1 MAEGC
6 RHWKILE
13 KTLNKLIITRWNGHI
28 LTALISEK
36 EILELELDDDTSI
49 LGNIYIGKVN
59 KVIKNLNSAFVDLG
73 EGKTGYYSLT
83 DNPVSIF
90 PDGRTIPDGTAPG
103 GRPKVL
109 TAGDEILVQVSKDAV
124 KTKDPVLTS
133 NLSFAGKYAVVT
145 AGKTAIGFSTKITDR
160 AWRESMRPKLEELSQ
175 GTVGVIVRTNA
186 YRMEEELLRET
197 SWLIS
202 QYQQLLQNARYR
214 TCYSLLYREEPSYI
228 KSLKSCPTASL
239 SEIITDEPAIYEM
252 LKGWLAACQ
261 PDDLHC
267 LRLYDDSMVSLF
279 RVYALDTALR
289 QAVQKRVWL
298 KSGGYLVIEPTEAMI
313 VIDVNTG
320 KYSGKKNQDDTIR
333 LINREA
339 AREICHQLR
348 LRNLSGIIMIDFI
361 DMKEEKDKELLL
373 EELRSC
379 CAHDPVKTTVVDM
392 TKLGLVEMT
401 RRKGKRPLWEQISH
415 LSPQQ

>member
-1 MAEGC
+1 M
-6 RHWKILE
+6 
-13 KTLNKLIITRWNGHI
+13 NKLIITKWNGHI
-28 LTALISEK
+28 LTALVSEK
-36 EILELELDDDTSI
+36 EILELELDDNASI

-59 KVIKNLNSAFVDLG
+59 RVIKNLNSAFVDLG
-73 EGKTGYYSLT
+73 EGKTGYYSLS
-83 DNPVSIF
+83 DNPVPIF
-90 PDGRTIPDGTAPG
+90 PDGKNLIGGTIPSGSPRTL
-103 GRPKVL
+103 V
-109 TAGDEILVQVSKDAV
+109 AGDEILVQVSKDAV

-133 NLSFAGKYAVVT
+133 NLSFAGKYAVIT
-145 AGKTAIGFSTKITDR
+145 AGKTAIGFSAKITDK
-160 AWRESMRPKLEELSQ
+160 AWREAVRPKLENLSQ
-175 GTVGVIVRTNA
+175 GTAGIIVRTNA
-186 YRMEEELLRET
+186 YGMEDDLLREAA
-197 SWLIS
+197 WLIG
-202 QYQQLLQNARYR
+202 QYRQLLQDAQYR
-214 TCYSLLYREEPSYI
+214 TCYSLLYQEEPSYI
-228 KSLKSCPTASL
+228 RSLKSCPTASL
-239 SEIITDEPAIYEM
+239 AEIITDDPSVYEM
-252 LKGWLAACQ
+252 LKGWLSSCQ
-261 PDDLHC
+261 PEDLHC
-267 LRLYDDSMVSLF
+267 LRFYDDPLVSLG

-339 AREICHQLR
+339 AKEICHQLR

-361 DMKEEKDKELLL
+361 DMKEERDRELLL

-379 CAHDPVKTTVVDM
+379 CSYDPVKTTVVDM

-415 LSPQQ
+415 LSPQEVSLH

>member
-1 MAEGC
+1 MAGSC

-13 KTLNKLIITRWNGHI
+13 KTLNKLIITKWNGHT
-28 LTALISEK
+28 LTALVSEK
-36 EILELELDDDTSI
+36 EILELELDDDTSV
-49 LGNIYIGKVN
+49 LGNVYIGKVN

-73 EGKTGYYSLT
+73 GGKTGYYSLS
-83 DNPVSIF
+83 DNPVPIF
-90 PDGRTIPDGTAPG
+90 PDGRSISDGRSKT
-103 GRPKVL
+103 L
-109 TAGDEILVQVSKDAV
+109 SAGDEILVQVSKDAV

-145 AGKTAIGFSTKITDR
+145 AGKTAIGFSTKITDK
-160 AWRESMRPKLEELSQ
+160 AWRESMRPKLEELSG
-175 GTVGVIVRTNA
+175 GTVGIIVRTNA
-186 YRMEEELLRET
+186 YGMEEDLMREA

-228 KSLKSCPTASL
+228 KSLKSSPTASL
-239 SEIITDEPAIYEM
+239 AEIITDDPAVYEM
-252 LKGWLAACQ
+252 LQGWLAACQ

-267 LRLYDDSMVSLF
+267 LRLYDDPMVSLS

-289 QAVQKRVWL
+289 QATQKRVWL

-361 DMKEEKDKELLL
+361 DMKEEKDRELLL

-415 LSPQQ
+415 LSPQE